1 MKKFTIIAGMVASL
15 IASGS
20 AFAGEKTVKLAVENM
35 YCASCP
41 FIVKQV
47 LNRVPGV
54 DKVVVSYP
62 EKSAT
67 VTYDDSKTN
76 VEQLTDATFEQGY
89 PSELVTAGS

>member
-1 MKKFTIIAGMVASL
+1 MKTSTIIAGMVTLLMAS
-15 IASGS
+15 SN
-20 AFAGEKTVKLAVENM
+20 AFAAEQTVKLAVENM

-54 DKVVVSYP
+54 DKVVVSYR

-89 PSELVTAGS
+89 PSELATAGS